1 MLNDLLA
8 ALNDCVWA
16 FDVNA
21 QKYLFI
27 SPSIHAITGYSVK
40 DFQQDIGLWNAIID
54 PRDSTETLAAI
65 NRHDTEEW
73 QGLTYRIVTKSG
85 KIKWVHQKRR
95 QLTEEQTHHKVQ
107 LSVLEDVSD
116 QKQINFNLQES
127 LGDFSMLFNNNPTPM
142 WIYEL
147 PTLRIMKVNDAA
159 LRHYGYTEKEFLSM
173 TIRDIR
179 PRFDLAKF
187 NDYLY
192 RKAIPESSLH
202 GFNNAGVWRH
212 QNQKGEII
220 YAEVT
225 GHEIKYDN
233 HSCRIIIATDV
244 TEKVLQQEDLKLREQ
259 FLTSLIDSQTNF
271 LVRINADCQFT
282 FANKWFFKTLGVKKT
297 DIIGKPFSVAA
308 LPEEKELCELVFK
321 NCIKNPGK
329 VVNLRHRKL
338 NAEGNIQWIK
348 WEFIAIVDDDGQVSE
363 LQGIGQDVTQNV
375 EIEKEVKK
383 ASERLN
389 SFIESITDS
398 FFIVNN
404 DWKFIKVN
412 SAFEKITGKS
422 RDEILGSVIWDIFPG
437 IIATDFE
444 EAYRKAM
451 SEQMSVQFIEYFKPS
466 NKWFNTTVY
475 PASEG
480 LTVFVRDI
488 THEKHAQEEIMWT
501 KNNLEALINNTEDL
515 TWSINREGRY
525 VYMNSAYR
533 KRIADTIGI
542 MPQEGDDAYVHS
554 GPTEQINE
562 EWRSYYQRAFLGE
575 RYVTRHESADP
586 KTKEHSYFEV
596 SFNPIYRAK
605 KDQIIGVGCFAR
617 DITERLKNEE
627 ALIEQNER
635 LKNIASLSSHELR
648 RPVASMIG
656 LLNILDRSNFSNPEN
671 EQIMDH
677 MFTVTQEIDE
687 VIRLIVNKTFIDTRF
702 PL

>member
-1 MLNDLLA
+1 MLNHLLA

-16 FDVNA
+16 FDVNT

-27 SPSIHAITGYSVK
+27 SPSIHTITDYSVK
-40 DFQQDIGLWNAIID
+40 DFQQNIELWNEIID
-54 PRDSTETLAAI
+54 PRDRDEVLTASPKQ
-65 NRHDTEEW
+65 DTEEW
-73 QGLTYRIVTKSG
+73 LEATYRIVTRNG
-85 KIKWVHQKRR
+85 KIKWIRQKKRH
-95 QLTEEQTHHKVQ
+95 LTDEQTNHEILLKVII
-107 LSVLEDVSD
+107 DVSD
-116 QKQINFNLQES
+116 QRQVNFNLQES
-127 LGDFSMLFNNNPTPM
+127 LGDFSILFNNNPTPM

-159 LRHYGYTEKEFLSM
+159 LKNYGYTEKEFLSM

-220 YAEVT
+220 YAEIT

-233 HSCRIIIATDV
+233 HSCRVIIASNV
-244 TEKVLQQEDLKLREQ
+244 TEKVLQQEDLKRREQ

-271 LVRINADCQFT
+271 LVRIDADYLFT
-282 FANKWFFKTLGVKKT
+282 FANKWFYKTLGYKKT
-297 DIIGKPFSVAA
+297 DIIGKHFSITA
-308 LPEEKELCELVFK
+308 LPEERELCEEAFK
-321 NCIKNPGK
+321 TCIKNPGK

-338 NAEGNIQWIK
+338 DAEGNTHWIK
-348 WEFIAIVDDDGQVSE
+348 WEFIAIADEDGQVTE
-363 LQGIGQDVTQNV
+363 LQGVGQDVTQTI
-375 EIEKEVKK
+375 EIEKEIKK

-412 SAFEKITGKS
+412 SAFEKVTSKS

-437 IIATDFE
+437 IIATQFE

-451 SEQMSVQFIEYFKPS
+451 NEQVSVQFTEHFKPLD
-466 NKWFNTTVY
+466 KWFNTTVY

-488 THEKHAQEEIMWT
+488 THEKHAQEEIVWT

-515 TWSINREGRY
+515 TWSINRDGRY

-533 KRIADTIGI
+533 KRITDTVGVV
-542 MPQEGDDAYVHS
+542 PKEGDDAYAHS
-554 GPTEQINE
+554 GHTAQINE
-562 EWRSYYQRAFLGE
+562 EWRSYYNRAFLGE
-575 RYVTRHESADP
+575 RYVTRHESPDP
-586 KTKEHSYFEV
+586 KTKEPSYFEV
-596 SFNPIYRAK
+596 SFNPIYRAT
-605 KDQIIGVGCFAR
+605 KDEIIGVGCFAR
-617 DITERLKNEE
+617 DITERLKTEE

-656 LLNILDRSNFSNPEN
+656 LLNIIDRDNFSNPEN
-671 EQIMDH
+671 EQIIEH
-677 MFTVTQEIDE
+677 LVTVTHEIDE

>member
-16 FDVNA
+16 FDINT

-27 SPSIHAITGYSVK
+27 SPSILTITGYSIK
-40 DFQQDIGLWNAIID
+40 DFQQDIELWNTIID

-65 NRHDTEEW
+65 NKHDTEEW
-73 QGLTYRIVTKSG
+73 EDFTYRIVSKSG
-85 KIKWVHQKRR
+85 KIKWVHQKKR
-95 QLTEEQTHHKVQ
+95 QLTDEQTRHRVQ
-107 LSVLEDVSD
+107 LSVIKDVSD

-127 LGDFSMLFNNNPTPM
+127 LGDYSMLFNNNPTPM

-159 LRHYGYTEKEFLSM
+159 LRHYGYTEKEFLTM

-187 NDYLY
+187 NEYLY

-202 GFNNAGVWRH
+202 GFNHSGIWKH
-212 QNQKGEII
+212 QNHKGEII

-233 HSCRIIIATDV
+233 HRCRIIIATDV
-244 TEKVLQQEDLKLREQ
+244 TEKVLQQEDLKHREQ
-259 FLTSLIDSQTNF
+259 FFASLIDSQTNF
-271 LVRINADCQFT
+271 LVRINSDCQFT
-282 FANKWFFKTLGVKKT
+282 FANKWFFKTLGYKKT
-297 DIIGKPFSVAA
+297 DIIGKPFSVIA
-308 LPEEKELCELVFK
+308 LSEEKELCEQAFK

-329 VVNLRHRKL
+329 VVSLKHRKL
-338 NAEGNIQWIK
+338 DAKGITQWIK
-348 WEFIAIVDDDGQVSE
+348 WEFIAIAGDDAQVSE
-363 LQGIGQDVTQNV
+363 LQGVGQDVTQTI
-375 EIEKEVKK
+375 EIEKEIKK

-412 SAFEKITGKS
+412 RAFEKITGKS

-451 SEQMSVQFIEYFKPS
+451 TEQVSVQFIEHFKPLD
-466 NKWFNTTVY
+466 KWFNTTVY

-480 LTVFVRDI
+480 LTIFVRDI

-533 KRIADTIGI
+533 KRITDTAGMI
-542 MPQEGDDAYVHS
+542 PKEGDDAYAHS

-575 RYVTRHESADP
+575 RFTTRHESPDP
-586 KTKEHSYFEV
+586 KTKEPSYFEV

-605 KDQIIGVGCFAR
+605 KDEIIGVGCFAR
-617 DITERLKNEE
+617 DITERLKTE
-627 ALIEQNER
+627 
-635 LKNIASLSSHELR
+635 
-648 RPVASMIG
+648 
-656 LLNILDRSNFSNPEN
+656 
-671 EQIMDH
+671 
-677 MFTVTQEIDE
+677 
-687 VIRLIVNKTFIDTRF
+687 
-702 PL
+702 